1 MTITRDAWLFYLAF
15 AGTVLGYVAAAENTP
30 NLWTFKEWVQLAL
43 VAVAWLTGKLQTS
56 PLPGE
61 NDPKVNADR
70 KRGEV
75 VMGSMSGPDDAKGTP
90 K

>member
-1 MTITRDAWLFYLAF
+1 MTVTRDAWLLWLAF

-61 NDPKVNADR
+61 NDPKAHAAR
-70 KRGEV
+70 ASGEV
-75 VMGSMSGPDDAKGTP
+75 VMGSVSGPK
-90 K
+90 

>member
-1 MTITRDAWLFYLAF
+1 
-15 AGTVLGYVAAAENTP
+15 
-30 NLWTFKEWVQLAL
+30 LAL